1 MKKMILKTLAVCL
14 GACLLFTGCSSSGN
28 EQAATQEE
36 TEVSSTAV
44 TFTDALGREVTVD
57 NPQRVVTLIGSFTD
71 VWLLAGGE
79 VVGAC
84 DDSWASLNL
93 DLPEGVINTGKVAE
107 PNLENILSAEPDFV
121 IASVNTS
128 SNVEL
133 LDTFD
138 ELGITCAYF
147 DVSTFEDYLS
157 MLKICTDIT
166 GRSDLYEKNGLD
178 VQKQIEE
185 AEARADGSAPTVL
198 YLRTSTKR
206 IQAKTSEGN
215 VCGEILANLGCVN
228 VADSDETLLESLSLE
243 AIMRAD
249 PDYIFVTP
257 QGTDKEAALAN
268 IEETFT
274 SNPAWQSL
282 TAVKEGRYYVLDPYL
297 YNLKPNERWGE
308 SYEKMADILYPES

>member
-28 EQAATQEE
+28 EQAATQEA

-198 YLRTSTKR
+198 YLRTSTKS

>member
-93 DLPEGVINTGKVAE
+93 DLPEGVINTGKGAE

-198 YLRTSTKR
+198 YLRTSTKS

>member
-198 YLRTSTKR
+198 YLRTSTKS

-274 SNPAWQSL
+274 SNTAWQSL

>member
-198 YLRTSTKR
+198 YLRTSTKS

-268 IEETFT
+268 IEESFT
-274 SNPAWQSL
+274 SNPVWQSL

>member
-1 MKKMILKTLAVCL
+1 LKKMILKTLAVCL

-206 IQAKTSEGN
+206 IQARTSEGN